1 MELVKRFEMICKL
14 SKLGHSSVHRY
25 LMIPEY
31 VADIA
36 LGAPEMTLTQEN
48 PALTQY
54 KIHV

>member
-14 SKLGHSSVHRY
+14 SKLGHSSIHRY